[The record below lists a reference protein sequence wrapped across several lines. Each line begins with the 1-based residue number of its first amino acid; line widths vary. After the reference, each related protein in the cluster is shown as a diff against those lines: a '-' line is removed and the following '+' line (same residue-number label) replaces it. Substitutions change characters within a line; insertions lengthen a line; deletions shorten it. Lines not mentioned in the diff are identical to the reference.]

1 MNRIFEGTNEI
12 NRLLIP
18 GMIFKRAV
26 KGTMPLMA
34 AVQQLD
40 EELTDPRHLPPYAS
54 AFGFGPGAGKAVT
67 LLPVGRL
74 AAERRGAGMA
84 KRQFIFAAKWAASLG
99 TALEERQEVLA
110 ALADVAI
117 EVYAMDSML
126 GRTLASGFAGD
137 GPQPKA
143 EADGGHKAELR
154 DALCRFYCME
164 SRERA
169 FDRARTAVAAVV
181 PPEELDAQLDQLARL
196 HKYTPVNSAEAR
208 EGIVPSLLEAA
219 GYPLSY

>member
-1 MNRIFEGTNEI
+1 VNRIFEGTNEI

-26 KGTMPLMA
+26 KGAMPLMA

-40 EELTDPRHLPPYAS
+40 DELADLRRIPA
-54 AFGFGPGAGKAVT
+54 
-67 LLPVGRL
+67 PVGRL
-74 AAERRGAGMA
+74 AAERRGAEMA
-84 KRQFIFAAKWAASLG
+84 KRQFVFAAKWAASLG

-117 EVYAMDSML
+117 EVYAMDSVL
-126 GRTLASGFAGD
+126 GRTLASGGAGFAGD

-143 EADGGHKAELR
+143 EADGGAGFAGDGPQPDHEPQLR

-181 PPEELDAQLDQLARL
+181 PPEELDAQLEQLARL

-208 EGIVPSLLEAA
+208 EGIVPALLEAA

>member
-1 MNRIFEGTNEI
+1 
-12 NRLLIP
+12 
-18 GMIFKRAV
+18 
-26 KGTMPLMA
+26 
-34 AVQQLD
+34 
-40 EELTDPRHLPPYAS
+40 
-54 AFGFGPGAGKAVT
+54 
-67 LLPVGRL
+67 
-74 AAERRGAGMA
+74 MA
-84 KRQFIFAAKWAASLG
+84 KRQFIFAAKWAATLG

-117 EVYAMDSML
+117 EVYAMDSVL
-126 GRTLASGFAGD
+126 GRTLATD
-137 GPQPKA
+137 DKP
-143 EADGGHKAELR
+143 ELR

-169 FDRARTAVAAVV
+169 VGRARTALAAVV

-208 EGIVPSLLEAA
+208 EGIVPSLLEAG

>member
-1 MNRIFEGTNEI
+1 
-12 NRLLIP
+12 
-18 GMIFKRAV
+18 
-26 KGTMPLMA
+26 MPLMA

-40 EELTDPRHLPPYAS
+40 EELTDPRHFPA
-54 AFGFGPGAGKAVT
+54 
-67 LLPVGRL
+67 PVGRL
-74 AAERRGAGMA
+74 AAERRGAEMA
-84 KRQFIFAAKWAASLG
+84 KRQFVFAAKWAASLG
-99 TALEERQEVLA
+99 TALEARQEVLA

-126 GRTLASGFAGD
+126 GRTLASGGAGFAAD

-143 EADGGHKAELR
+143 EADGGRQPELR

-169 FDRARTAVAAVV
+169 FDRARTALAAVV
-181 PPEELDAQLDQLARL
+181 PAEELDAQLDQLARL

-208 EGIVPSLLEAA
+208 EGIVPSLLEAG